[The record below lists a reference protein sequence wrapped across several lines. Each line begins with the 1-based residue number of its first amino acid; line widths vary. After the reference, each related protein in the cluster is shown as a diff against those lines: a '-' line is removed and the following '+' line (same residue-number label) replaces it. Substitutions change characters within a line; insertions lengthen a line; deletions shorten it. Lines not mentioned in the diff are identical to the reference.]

1 MDFYGIVSENGVENI
16 TPSIL
21 TDFEGFKPDP
31 KKLSLYAMEVFSNRD
46 KDMVLYLADLSL
58 DDFEKINK
66 MIESGNKRDALEV
79 LDKNSKSL
87 SIMDSENAEK
97 KWKNLT
103 SK

>member
-1 MDFYGIVSENGVENI
+1 
-16 TPSIL
+16 
-21 TDFEGFKPDP
+21 
-31 KKLSLYAMEVFSNRD
+31 
-46 KDMVLYLADLSL
+46 
-58 DDFEKINK
+58 